1 MKYNLQGFSQ
11 EVASELNIDGIDLYL
26 LRWFVDFKDTNQ
38 MDTKIVDGE
47 VYYWIYH
54 KKVSE
59 DMPILHMQKT
69 AIYRRLKKLCKAQI
83 FKKTVVRER
92 GTFTYYAIGPNYIRL
107 ISNTPNSSIA
117 NVSAI
122 KPPPVSPA
130 FDDDNFR
137 CENCRCSKCCGN
149 SSCDNDLGY
158 GDNGGGDFY
167 LNSSCENY
175 GSRDACASYTDHRD
189 CEDLASSFNLPTE
202 GFDKISASLMPI
214 KESVSNNVGDYIL
227 NAGSLNMKSG
237 ELKSQESS
245 FESHEGN
252 TEFQEGA
259 VASTISDIESPEVV
273 LKSHKGVIEST
284 ISAIESPQGAI
295 ESTTSSFK
303 SPQGVINSQEGS
315 LKSPKGI
322 SESLTSPSKLT
333 SHTLNDESLTFEP
346 KTDTFK
352 AEERTFESDRGAL
365 ESDQKIEINKN
376 NIIYN
381 SSNSENNETTLS
393 DLLWK
398 FIKEL
403 NPTFPLPDF
412 KKWARDFKNILYKD
426 KRDFD
431 EVSEVIEW
439 TFTNDDNTFWSD
451 KIVEASDLRRHYKRI
466 LAQFN
471 GAKRAIK
478 NKISTS
484 KSYYNTADFIEF

>member
-59 DMPILHMQKT
+59 DMPILHLQKT

-130 FDDDNFR
+130 FDDDNFL
-137 CENCRCSKCCGN
+137 CENCRCSKCCRNFSG
-149 SSCDNDLGY
+149 CDNDLGY
-158 GDNGGGDFY
+158 GD
-167 LNSSCENY
+167 
-175 GSRDACASYTDHRD
+175 HRD
-189 CEDLASSFNLPTE
+189 CEELASSFNLPTE
-202 GFDKISASLMPI
+202 GFDKISASLMPVE
-214 KESVSNNVGDYIL
+214 ESVSNHVGDYIL

-245 FESHEGN
+245 FESHEG
-252 TEFQEGA
+252 
-259 VASTISDIESPEVV
+259 V
-273 LKSHKGVIEST
+273 
-284 ISAIESPQGAI
+284 IESPQGAI
-295 ESTTSSFK
+295 ESTTGSFK

-333 SHTLNDESLTFEP
+333 SHTLNDENLTFEP

-393 DLLWK
+393 ELLWK

-412 KKWARDFKNILYKD
+412 KKWVRDFKNILYKD

-471 GAKRAIK
+471 GAKRALK

-484 KSYYNTADFIEF
+484 RSYYNTADFIEF

>member
-59 DMPILHMQKT
+59 DMPILHLQKT

-107 ISNTPNSSIA
+107 ISNTPDSSIA

-122 KPPPVSPA
+122 KPPPIGPA
-130 FDDDNFR
+130 FDDDNFL

-149 SSCDNDLGY
+149 FSGCDNDLGY
-158 GDNGGGDFY
+158 GD
-167 LNSSCENY
+167 
-175 GSRDACASYTDHRD
+175 HRD
-189 CEDLASSFNLPTE
+189 CEELANSFNLPTD
-202 GFDKISASLMPI
+202 GFDKISAGLMSVE
-214 KESVSNNVGDYIL
+214 ESASNNVGDYIL
-227 NAGSLNMKSG
+227 NAGSLNVKSS

-259 VASTISDIESPEVV
+259 VASTISDIKLQEVA
-273 LKSHKGVIEST
+273 LKSHEGVIEST

-322 SESLTSPSKLT
+322 SESLTSPSKLN
-333 SHTLNDESLTFEP
+333 SHTLNDENLTFEP

-352 AEERTFESDRGAL
+352 AEEGTFESDRGAL

-393 DLLWK
+393 ELLWK

-412 KKWARDFKNILYKD
+412 KKWVRDFKNILYKD

-471 GAKRAIK
+471 GAKRALK

>member
-59 DMPILHMQKT
+59 DMPILHLQKT

-130 FDDDNFR
+130 FDDDNFG

-149 SSCDNDLGY
+149 FSDYDN
-158 GDNGGGDFY
+158 
-167 LNSSCENY
+167 
-175 GSRDACASYTDHRD
+175 HRY
-189 CEDLASSFNLPTE
+189 CEDLANSFNLPTE
-202 GFDKISASLMPI
+202 GFDKISAGLMPVE
-214 KESVSNNVGDYIL
+214 ESASNNVGDYIL
-227 NAGSLNMKSG
+227 NAGSLNVKSS

-252 TEFQEGA
+252 TEFQE
-259 VASTISDIESPEVV
+259 
-273 LKSHKGVIEST
+273 GVIEST

-322 SESLTSPSKLT
+322 SESLTSPSKLN
-333 SHTLNDESLTFEP
+333 SHTLNDENLTFEP

-352 AEERTFESDRGAL
+352 AEEGTFESDRGAL

-381 SSNSENNETTLS
+381 SSNYENNETTLS
-393 DLLWK
+393 ELLWK

-412 KKWARDFKNILYKD
+412 KKWVRDFKNILYKD

-471 GAKRAIK
+471 GAKRALK

>member
-59 DMPILHMQKT
+59 DMPILHLQKT

-130 FDDDNFR
+130 FDDDNFG

-149 SSCDNDLGY
+149 FSDYDN
-158 GDNGGGDFY
+158 
-167 LNSSCENY
+167 
-175 GSRDACASYTDHRD
+175 HRY
-189 CEDLASSFNLPTE
+189 CEDLANSFNLPTE
-202 GFDKISASLMPI
+202 GFDKISAGLMPVE
-214 KESVSNNVGDYIL
+214 ESASNNVGDYIL

-252 TEFQEGA
+252 TEFQE
-259 VASTISDIESPEVV
+259 
-273 LKSHKGVIEST
+273 GVIEST

-322 SESLTSPSKLT
+322 SESLTSPSKLN
-333 SHTLNDESLTFEP
+333 SHTLNDENLTFEP

-352 AEERTFESDRGAL
+352 AEEGTFESDRGAL

-393 DLLWK
+393 ELLWK

-412 KKWARDFKNILYKD
+412 KKWVRDFKNILYKD

-471 GAKRAIK
+471 GAKRALK

>member
-59 DMPILHMQKT
+59 DMPILHLQKT

-130 FDDDNFR
+130 FDDDNFG

-149 SSCDNDLGY
+149 FSDYDN
-158 GDNGGGDFY
+158 
-167 LNSSCENY
+167 
-175 GSRDACASYTDHRD
+175 HRY
-189 CEDLASSFNLPTE
+189 CEDLANSFNLPTE
-202 GFDKISASLMPI
+202 GFDKISASLMPVE
-214 KESVSNNVGDYIL
+214 ESASNNVGDYIL
-227 NAGSLNMKSG
+227 NAGSLNVKSS

-252 TEFQEGA
+252 TESQE
-259 VASTISDIESPEVV
+259 
-273 LKSHKGVIEST
+273 GVIEST

-322 SESLTSPSKLT
+322 SESLTSPSKLN
-333 SHTLNDESLTFEP
+333 SHTLNDENLTFEP

-352 AEERTFESDRGAL
+352 AEEGTFESDRGAL

-393 DLLWK
+393 ELLWK

-412 KKWARDFKNILYKD
+412 KKWVRDFKNILYKD

-471 GAKRAIK
+471 GAKRALK

>member
-59 DMPILHMQKT
+59 DMPILHLQKT

-130 FDDDNFR
+130 FDDDNFG
-137 CENCRCSKCCGN
+137 CENCRCSKCCRNFSG
-149 SSCDNDLGY
+149 CDNDLGY
-158 GDNGGGDFY
+158 GD
-167 LNSSCENY
+167 
-175 GSRDACASYTDHRD
+175 HRD
-189 CEDLASSFNLPTE
+189 CEELATSFNLPTE

-214 KESVSNNVGDYIL
+214 EESASNNVGDYIL

-245 FESHEGN
+245 FESHEG
-252 TEFQEGA
+252 
-259 VASTISDIESPEVV
+259 V
-273 LKSHKGVIEST
+273 
-284 ISAIESPQGAI
+284 IESPQGAI

-333 SHTLNDESLTFEP
+333 SHTLNDENLTFEP

-352 AEERTFESDRGAL
+352 AEEGTFESDRGAL

-393 DLLWK
+393 ELLWK

-412 KKWARDFKNILYKD
+412 KKWVRDFKNILYKD

-471 GAKRAIK
+471 GAKRALK

-484 KSYYNTADFIEF
+484 RSYYNTADFIEF

>member
-59 DMPILHMQKT
+59 DMPILHLQKT

-130 FDDDNFR
+130 FDDDNFS

-149 SSCDNDLGY
+149 FSGCDNDLGY
-158 GDNGGGDFY
+158 GD
-167 LNSSCENY
+167 
-175 GSRDACASYTDHRD
+175 HRD
-189 CEDLASSFNLPTE
+189 CEELATSFNLPTE
-202 GFDKISASLMPI
+202 GFDKISASLMPVE
-214 KESVSNNVGDYIL
+214 ESASNNVGDYIL

-245 FESHEGN
+245 FESHEG
-252 TEFQEGA
+252 
-259 VASTISDIESPEVV
+259 V
-273 LKSHKGVIEST
+273 
-284 ISAIESPQGAI
+284 IESPQGAI

-315 LKSPKGI
+315 LKSPKGM
-322 SESLTSPSKLT
+322 SESLTSPSKLN
-333 SHTLNDESLTFEP
+333 SHTLNDENLTFEP

-352 AEERTFESDRGAL
+352 AEEGTFESDRGAL

-393 DLLWK
+393 ELLWK

-412 KKWARDFKNILYKD
+412 KKWVRDFKNILYKD

-471 GAKRAIK
+471 GAKRALK

>member
-59 DMPILHMQKT
+59 DMPILHLQKT

-130 FDDDNFR
+130 FDDDNFG
-137 CENCRCSKCCGN
+137 CENCRCSKYCGN
-149 SSCDNDLGY
+149 FSGCDNDLGY
-158 GDNGGGDFY
+158 GD
-167 LNSSCENY
+167 
-175 GSRDACASYTDHRD
+175 HRD
-189 CEDLASSFNLPTE
+189 CEELASSFNLPTE
-202 GFDKISASLMPI
+202 GFDKISASLMPV
-214 KESVSNNVGDYIL
+214 EENVSNHVGDYIL

-245 FESHEGN
+245 FESHEG
-252 TEFQEGA
+252 
-259 VASTISDIESPEVV
+259 V
-273 LKSHKGVIEST
+273 
-284 ISAIESPQGAI
+284 IESPQGAI

-315 LKSPKGI
+315 LKSQKGI

-333 SHTLNDESLTFEP
+333 SHTLNDENLTFEP

-352 AEERTFESDRGAL
+352 AEEGTFESDRGAL

-393 DLLWK
+393 ELLWK

-412 KKWARDFKNILYKD
+412 KKWVRDFKNILYKD

-471 GAKRAIK
+471 GAKRALK

-484 KSYYNTADFIEF
+484 RSYYNTADFIEF

>member
-26 LRWFVDFKDTNQ
+26 LRWFVDFKDTKQ

-59 DMPILHMQKT
+59 DMPILHLQKT

-130 FDDDNFR
+130 FDDDNFS

-149 SSCDNDLGY
+149 FSDYDN
-158 GDNGGGDFY
+158 
-167 LNSSCENY
+167 
-175 GSRDACASYTDHRD
+175 HRY
-189 CEDLASSFNLPTE
+189 CEDLANSFNLPTD
-202 GFDKISASLMPI
+202 GFDKISAGLMPVE
-214 KESVSNNVGDYIL
+214 ESASNNVGNYIL
-227 NAGSLNMKSG
+227 NAGSLNVKSS

-252 TEFQEGA
+252 TEFQE
-259 VASTISDIESPEVV
+259 
-273 LKSHKGVIEST
+273 GVIEST

-322 SESLTSPSKLT
+322 SESLTSPSKLN
-333 SHTLNDESLTFEP
+333 SHTLNDENLTFEP

-352 AEERTFESDRGAL
+352 AEEGTFESDRGAL

-393 DLLWK
+393 ELLWK

-412 KKWARDFKNILYKD
+412 KKWVRDFKNILYKD

-471 GAKRAIK
+471 GAKRALK

>member
-11 EVASELNIDGIDLYL
+11 EVASEFNIYGIDLYL

-59 DMPILHMQKT
+59 DMPILHLQKT

-107 ISNTPNSSIA
+107 INNTPNSSIA

-130 FDDDNFR
+130 FDDDNFL

-149 SSCDNDLGY
+149 FSDYDN
-158 GDNGGGDFY
+158 
-167 LNSSCENY
+167 
-175 GSRDACASYTDHRD
+175 HRY
-189 CEDLASSFNLPTE
+189 CEDLANSFNLPTD
-202 GFDKISASLMPI
+202 GFDKISAGLMPVE
-214 KESVSNNVGDYIL
+214 ESASNNVGDYIL
-227 NAGSLNMKSG
+227 NAGSLNVKSS

-252 TEFQEGA
+252 TEFQE
-259 VASTISDIESPEVV
+259 
-273 LKSHKGVIEST
+273 GVIEST

-322 SESLTSPSKLT
+322 SESLTSPSKLN
-333 SHTLNDESLTFEP
+333 SHTLNDENLTFEP

-352 AEERTFESDRGAL
+352 AEEGTFESDRGAL

-393 DLLWK
+393 ELLWK

-412 KKWARDFKNILYKD
+412 KKWVRDFKNILYKD
-426 KRDFD
+426 KHDFD

-471 GAKRAIK
+471 GAKRALK

>member
-59 DMPILHMQKT
+59 DMPILHLQKT

-122 KPPPVSPA
+122 KPPPVGPA
-130 FDDDNFR
+130 FDDDNFG

-149 SSCDNDLGY
+149 FSGCDNDLGY
-158 GDNGGGDFY
+158 GD
-167 LNSSCENY
+167 
-175 GSRDACASYTDHRD
+175 HRD
-189 CEDLASSFNLPTE
+189 CEELATSFNLPTE

-214 KESVSNNVGDYIL
+214 EENVSNHVGDYIL

-245 FESHEGN
+245 FESHE
-252 TEFQEGA
+252 
-259 VASTISDIESPEVV
+259 
-273 LKSHKGVIEST
+273 GVIEST

-315 LKSPKGI
+315 LKSSKGI

-333 SHTLNDESLTFEP
+333 SHTLNDENLTFEP

-352 AEERTFESDRGAL
+352 AEEGTFESDRGAL

-393 DLLWK
+393 ELLWK

-403 NPTFPLPDF
+403 NPTFSLPDF
-412 KKWARDFKNILYKD
+412 KKWVRDFKNILYKD

-471 GAKRAIK
+471 GAKRALK

>member
-59 DMPILHMQKT
+59 DMPILHLQKT

-122 KPPPVSPA
+122 KPPPVGPA
-130 FDDDNFR
+130 FDDDNFG

-149 SSCDNDLGY
+149 FSGCDNDLGH
-158 GDNGGGDFY
+158 G
-167 LNSSCENY
+167 
-175 GSRDACASYTDHRD
+175 DHRD
-189 CEDLASSFNLPTE
+189 CEELATSFNLPTE
-202 GFDKISASLMPI
+202 GFDKISASLMPVE
-214 KESVSNNVGDYIL
+214 ESASNNVGDYIL
-227 NAGSLNMKSG
+227 NAGSLNVKSG

-245 FESHEGN
+245 FESHE
-252 TEFQEGA
+252 
-259 VASTISDIESPEVV
+259 
-273 LKSHKGVIEST
+273 GVIEST

-295 ESTTSSFK
+295 ESTTGSFK

-315 LKSPKGI
+315 LKSQKGI

-333 SHTLNDESLTFEP
+333 SHTLNDENLTFKL

-352 AEERTFESDRGAL
+352 AEEGTFVSDRGAL

-393 DLLWK
+393 ELLWK

-412 KKWARDFKNILYKD
+412 KKWVRDFKNILYKD

-471 GAKRAIK
+471 GAKRALK

>member
-59 DMPILHMQKT
+59 DMPILHLQKT

-130 FDDDNFR
+130 FDDDNFL

-149 SSCDNDLGY
+149 FSGCDNDLGY
-158 GDNGGGDFY
+158 GD
-167 LNSSCENY
+167 
-175 GSRDACASYTDHRD
+175 HRD
-189 CEDLASSFNLPTE
+189 CEELATSFNLPTE
-202 GFDKISASLMPI
+202 GFDKISASLMPV
-214 KESVSNNVGDYIL
+214 EENVSNHVGDYIL

-245 FESHEGN
+245 FESHEG
-252 TEFQEGA
+252 
-259 VASTISDIESPEVV
+259 V
-273 LKSHKGVIEST
+273 
-284 ISAIESPQGAI
+284 IESPQGAI
-295 ESTTSSFK
+295 ESTTGSFK

-315 LKSPKGI
+315 LKSQKGI

-333 SHTLNDESLTFEP
+333 SHTLNDENLTFEP

-352 AEERTFESDRGAL
+352 AEEGTFESDRGAL

-393 DLLWK
+393 ELLWK

-412 KKWARDFKNILYKD
+412 KKWVRDFKNILYKD

-471 GAKRAIK
+471 GAKRALK

-484 KSYYNTADFIEF
+484 RSYYNTADFIEF

>member
-59 DMPILHMQKT
+59 DMPILHLQKT

-122 KPPPVSPA
+122 KLPPVSPA

-149 SSCDNDLGY
+149 FSGCDN
-158 GDNGGGDFY
+158 
-167 LNSSCENY
+167 
-175 GSRDACASYTDHRD
+175 HRD
-189 CEDLASSFNLPTE
+189 CEELATSFNLPTD
-202 GFDKISASLMPI
+202 GFDKISVCLMPVE
-214 KESVSNNVGDYIL
+214 ESASNNVGDYIL
-227 NAGSLNMKSG
+227 NAGSLNVKSS

-252 TEFQEGA
+252 TEFQE
-259 VASTISDIESPEVV
+259 
-273 LKSHKGVIEST
+273 GVIEST

-322 SESLTSPSKLT
+322 SESLTSPSKLN
-333 SHTLNDESLTFEP
+333 SHTLNDENLTFEP

-352 AEERTFESDRGAL
+352 AEEETFESDRGAL

-393 DLLWK
+393 ELLWK

-412 KKWARDFKNILYKD
+412 KKWVRDFKNILYKD

-471 GAKRAIK
+471 GAKRALK

>member
-59 DMPILHMQKT
+59 DMPILHLQKT

-122 KPPPVSPA
+122 KLPPVSPA
-130 FDDDNFR
+130 FDDDNFL
-137 CENCRCSKCCGN
+137 CENCRCSKCFGN
-149 SSCDNDLGY
+149 FSGYDN
-158 GDNGGGDFY
+158 
-167 LNSSCENY
+167 
-175 GSRDACASYTDHRD
+175 HRY
-189 CEDLASSFNLPTE
+189 CEDLANSFNLPTD
-202 GFDKISASLMPI
+202 GFDKISAGLMPVE
-214 KESVSNNVGDYIL
+214 ESASNNVGDYIL
-227 NAGSLNMKSG
+227 NAGSLNVKSS

-252 TEFQEGA
+252 TEFQE
-259 VASTISDIESPEVV
+259 
-273 LKSHKGVIEST
+273 GVIEST

-315 LKSPKGI
+315 LKSQKGI
-322 SESLTSPSKLT
+322 SESLTSPSKLN
-333 SHTLNDESLTFEP
+333 SHTLNDENLTFEP

-352 AEERTFESDRGAL
+352 AEEGTFESDRGAL

-393 DLLWK
+393 ELLWK

-412 KKWARDFKNILYKD
+412 KKWVRDFKNILYKD

-471 GAKRAIK
+471 GAKRALK

-484 KSYYNTADFIEF
+484 RSYYNTADFIEF

>member
-59 DMPILHMQKT
+59 DMPILHLQKT

-122 KPPPVSPA
+122 KPPPIGPA
-130 FDDDNFR
+130 FDDDNFG

-149 SSCDNDLGY
+149 FSGCDNDLGY
-158 GDNGGGDFY
+158 GD
-167 LNSSCENY
+167 
-175 GSRDACASYTDHRD
+175 HRD
-189 CEDLASSFNLPTE
+189 CEELASSFNLPTE

-214 KESVSNNVGDYIL
+214 EENVSNHVGDYIL

-245 FESHEGN
+245 FESHEG
-252 TEFQEGA
+252 
-259 VASTISDIESPEVV
+259 V
-273 LKSHKGVIEST
+273 
-284 ISAIESPQGAI
+284 IESPQGAI

-333 SHTLNDESLTFEP
+333 SHTLNDENLTFKP

-352 AEERTFESDRGAL
+352 AEEGTFESDRGAL

-393 DLLWK
+393 ELLWK

-412 KKWARDFKNILYKD
+412 KKWVRDFKNILYKD

-471 GAKRAIK
+471 GAKRALK

-484 KSYYNTADFIEF
+484 RSYYNTADFIEF

>member
-59 DMPILHMQKT
+59 DMPILHLQKT

-107 ISNTPNSSIA
+107 ISNTPNSSVA

-122 KPPPVSPA
+122 KPPSVSPA

-149 SSCDNDLGY
+149 FSGYDN
-158 GDNGGGDFY
+158 
-167 LNSSCENY
+167 
-175 GSRDACASYTDHRD
+175 HRY
-189 CEDLASSFNLPTE
+189 CEDLANSFNLPTD
-202 GFDKISASLMPI
+202 GFDKISAGLMPVE
-214 KESVSNNVGDYIL
+214 ESASNNVGDYIL
-227 NAGSLNMKSG
+227 NAGSLNVKSS

-245 FESHEGN
+245 FESHEGS
-252 TEFQEGA
+252 TEFQE
-259 VASTISDIESPEVV
+259 
-273 LKSHKGVIEST
+273 GVIEST

-322 SESLTSPSKLT
+322 SESLTSPSKLN
-333 SHTLNDESLTFEP
+333 SHTLNDENLTFEP

-352 AEERTFESDRGAL
+352 AEEGTFESDRGAI

-393 DLLWK
+393 ELLWK

-412 KKWARDFKNILYKD
+412 KKWVRDFKNILYKD

-471 GAKRAIK
+471 GAKRALK

>member
-59 DMPILHMQKT
+59 DMPILHLQKT

-130 FDDDNFR
+130 FDDDNFG
-137 CENCRCSKCCGN
+137 CENCRCSKCCRNFSG
-149 SSCDNDLGY
+149 CDNDLGH
-158 GDNGGGDFY
+158 G
-167 LNSSCENY
+167 
-175 GSRDACASYTDHRD
+175 DHRD
-189 CEDLASSFNLPTE
+189 CEELATSFNLPTE
-202 GFDKISASLMPI
+202 GFDKISASLMPVE
-214 KESVSNNVGDYIL
+214 ESASNHVGDYIL

-237 ELKSQESS
+237 ELKSRESS
-245 FESHEGN
+245 FESHEG
-252 TEFQEGA
+252 
-259 VASTISDIESPEVV
+259 V
-273 LKSHKGVIEST
+273 
-284 ISAIESPQGAI
+284 IESPQGAI

-315 LKSPKGI
+315 LKSPKGT

-333 SHTLNDESLTFEP
+333 SHTLNDENLTFKP

-352 AEERTFESDRGAL
+352 AEEGTFESDRGAL

-376 NIIYN
+376 TIIYN

-393 DLLWK
+393 ELLWK

-412 KKWARDFKNILYKD
+412 KKWVRDFKNILYKD

-471 GAKRAIK
+471 GAKRALK

-484 KSYYNTADFIEF
+484 RSYYNTADFIEF

>member
-59 DMPILHMQKT
+59 DMPILHLQKT

-122 KPPPVSPA
+122 KLPPVSPA

-149 SSCDNDLGY
+149 FSGY
-158 GDNGGGDFY
+158 DD
-167 LNSSCENY
+167 
-175 GSRDACASYTDHRD
+175 RD
-189 CEDLASSFNLPTE
+189 CEDLATSFNLPTE
-202 GFDKISASLMPI
+202 GFDKISAGLMPVE
-214 KESVSNNVGDYIL
+214 ESASNNVGDYIL
-227 NAGSLNMKSG
+227 NAGSLNVKSS

-252 TEFQEGA
+252 TEFQEG
-259 VASTISDIESPEVV
+259 
-273 LKSHKGVIEST
+273 VIEST
-284 ISAIESPQGAI
+284 TSAIESPQGAI

-322 SESLTSPSKLT
+322 SESLTSPSKLN
-333 SHTLNDESLTFEP
+333 SHTLNDENLTFEP

-352 AEERTFESDRGAL
+352 AEEGTFESDRGAL

-393 DLLWK
+393 ELLWK

-412 KKWARDFKNILYKD
+412 KKWVRDFKNILYKD

-471 GAKRAIK
+471 GAKRALK

>member
-1 MKYNLQGFSQ
+1 MIYNLQGFSQ

-59 DMPILHMQKT
+59 DMPILHLQKT

-122 KPPPVSPA
+122 KLPPVSPA

-149 SSCDNDLGY
+149 FSGY
-158 GDNGGGDFY
+158 GGNGGGDYY
-167 LNSSCENY
+167 LNASCE
-175 GSRDACASYTDHRD
+175 SYDSRD
-189 CEDLASSFNLPTE
+189 CEDLANSFNLPTD
-202 GFDKISASLMPI
+202 GFDKISAGLMPVE
-214 KESVSNNVGDYIL
+214 ESASNNVGDYIL
-227 NAGSLNMKSG
+227 NAGSLNVKSS

-252 TEFQEGA
+252 TEFQEG
-259 VASTISDIESPEVV
+259 
-273 LKSHKGVIEST
+273 VIEST
-284 ISAIESPQGAI
+284 ISAIE
-295 ESTTSSFK
+295 

-322 SESLTSPSKLT
+322 SESLTSPSKLN
-333 SHTLNDESLTFEP
+333 SHTLNDENLTFEP

-352 AEERTFESDRGAL
+352 AEEGTFESDRGAL

-393 DLLWK
+393 ELLWK

-412 KKWARDFKNILYKD
+412 KKWVRDFKNILYKD

-471 GAKRAIK
+471 GAKRALK

>member
-59 DMPILHMQKT
+59 DMPILHLQKT

-130 FDDDNFR
+130 FDDDNFG

-149 SSCDNDLGY
+149 FSGCDNDLGY
-158 GDNGGGDFY
+158 GD
-167 LNSSCENY
+167 
-175 GSRDACASYTDHRD
+175 HRD
-189 CEDLASSFNLPTE
+189 CEELATSFNLPTE
-202 GFDKISASLMPI
+202 GFDKISASLMPV
-214 KESVSNNVGDYIL
+214 EENVSNNVGDYIL

-259 VASTISDIESPEVV
+259 VASTISDIKSQEVA
-273 LKSHKGVIEST
+273 LKSHEGV
-284 ISAIESPQGAI
+284 IESPQGAI
-295 ESTTSSFK
+295 ESTTGSFK

-333 SHTLNDESLTFEP
+333 SHTLNDENLTFEP

-352 AEERTFESDRGAL
+352 AEEGTFESDRGAL

-393 DLLWK
+393 ELLWK

-412 KKWARDFKNILYKD
+412 KKWVRDFKNILYKD

-451 KIVEASDLRRHYKRI
+451 KIVDASDLRRHYKRI

-471 GAKRAIK
+471 GAKRALK
-478 NKISTS
+478 NKISMS
-484 KSYYNTADFIEF
+484 RSYYNTADFIEF

>member
-59 DMPILHMQKT
+59 DMPILHLQKT

-149 SSCDNDLGY
+149 FYGYDNH
-158 GDNGGGDFY
+158 
-167 LNSSCENY
+167 
-175 GSRDACASYTDHRD
+175 SY
-189 CEDLASSFNLPTE
+189 CEDLANSFNLPTD
-202 GFDKISASLMPI
+202 GFDKISAGLMPVE
-214 KESVSNNVGDYIL
+214 ESASNNVGDYIL
-227 NAGSLNMKSG
+227 NAGSLNVKSS

-252 TEFQEGA
+252 TEFQE
-259 VASTISDIESPEVV
+259 
-273 LKSHKGVIEST
+273 GVIEST

-322 SESLTSPSKLT
+322 SESLTSPSKLN
-333 SHTLNDESLTFEP
+333 SHTLNDENLTFEP

-352 AEERTFESDRGAL
+352 AEEGTFESDRGAL

-393 DLLWK
+393 ELLWK

-412 KKWARDFKNILYKD
+412 KKWVRDFKNILYKD

-471 GAKRAIK
+471 GAKRALK

>member
-59 DMPILHMQKT
+59 DMPILHLQKT

-117 NVSAI
+117 NISVI
-122 KPPPVSPA
+122 KPPSVSPA

-149 SSCDNDLGY
+149 FSGCDNDLGY
-158 GDNGGGDFY
+158 GD
-167 LNSSCENY
+167 
-175 GSRDACASYTDHRD
+175 HRD
-189 CEDLASSFNLPTE
+189 CEDLANSFNLPTE

-214 KESVSNNVGDYIL
+214 EESASNNVGDYIL
-227 NAGSLNMKSG
+227 NAGSLNIKSG

-245 FESHEGN
+245 FESHEG
-252 TEFQEGA
+252 
-259 VASTISDIESPEVV
+259 VIESPQ
-273 LKSHKGVIEST
+273 G
-284 ISAIESPQGAI
+284 AIESPQGAI
-295 ESTTSSFK
+295 ESTTGSFK

-315 LKSPKGI
+315 LKSQKGI

-333 SHTLNDESLTFEP
+333 SHTLNDENLTFEP

-352 AEERTFESDRGAL
+352 AEEGTFESDRGAL

-393 DLLWK
+393 ELLWK

-412 KKWARDFKNILYKD
+412 KKWVRDFKNILYKD

-471 GAKRAIK
+471 GAKRALK
-478 NKISTS
+478 NKISMS
-484 KSYYNTADFIEF
+484 RSYYNTADFIEF

>member
-26 LRWFVDFKDTNQ
+26 LRWFVDFKDTKQ

-59 DMPILHMQKT
+59 DMPILHLQKT

-130 FDDDNFR
+130 FDDDNFS

-149 SSCDNDLGY
+149 FSDYDN
-158 GDNGGGDFY
+158 
-167 LNSSCENY
+167 
-175 GSRDACASYTDHRD
+175 HRY
-189 CEDLASSFNLPTE
+189 CEDLANSFNLPTE
-202 GFDKISASLMPI
+202 GFDKISAGLMPVE
-214 KESVSNNVGDYIL
+214 ESASNNIGNYIL
-227 NAGSLNMKSG
+227 NAGSLNVKSS

-252 TEFQEGA
+252 TEFQE
-259 VASTISDIESPEVV
+259 
-273 LKSHKGVIEST
+273 GVIEST

-295 ESTTSSFK
+295 ESTTSSLK

-333 SHTLNDESLTFEP
+333 SHTLNDENLTFEP

-352 AEERTFESDRGAL
+352 AEEGTFESDRGAL

-393 DLLWK
+393 ELLWK

-412 KKWARDFKNILYKD
+412 KKWVRDFKNILYKD

-471 GAKRAIK
+471 GAKRALK

>member
-59 DMPILHMQKT
+59 DMPILHLQKT

-130 FDDDNFR
+130 FDDDNFL

-149 SSCDNDLGY
+149 FSDYDN
-158 GDNGGGDFY
+158 
-167 LNSSCENY
+167 
-175 GSRDACASYTDHRD
+175 HRY
-189 CEDLASSFNLPTE
+189 CEDLANSFNLPTE
-202 GFDKISASLMPI
+202 GFDKISVSLMPVE
-214 KESVSNNVGDYIL
+214 ESASNNVGDYIL
-227 NAGSLNMKSG
+227 NAGSLNVKSS

-252 TEFQEGA
+252 TEFQE
-259 VASTISDIESPEVV
+259 
-273 LKSHKGVIEST
+273 GVIEST

-322 SESLTSPSKLT
+322 SESLTSPSKLN
-333 SHTLNDESLTFEP
+333 SHTLNDENLTFEP

-352 AEERTFESDRGAL
+352 AEEGTFESDRGAL

-393 DLLWK
+393 ELLWK

-412 KKWARDFKNILYKD
+412 KKWVRDFKNILYKD

-471 GAKRAIK
+471 GAKRALK

>member
-59 DMPILHMQKT
+59 DMPILHLQKT

-130 FDDDNFR
+130 FDDDNFG

-149 SSCDNDLGY
+149 FSGCDNDLGY
-158 GDNGGGDFY
+158 GD
-167 LNSSCENY
+167 
-175 GSRDACASYTDHRD
+175 HRD
-189 CEDLASSFNLPTE
+189 CEELATSFNLPTE

-214 KESVSNNVGDYIL
+214 EENVSNHVGDYIL

-245 FESHEGN
+245 FESHEG
-252 TEFQEGA
+252 
-259 VASTISDIESPEVV
+259 V
-273 LKSHKGVIEST
+273 
-284 ISAIESPQGAI
+284 IESPQGAI
-295 ESTTSSFK
+295 ESTTGSFK

-315 LKSPKGI
+315 LKSSKGI

-333 SHTLNDESLTFEP
+333 SHTLNDENLTFEP

-352 AEERTFESDRGAL
+352 AEEGTFESDRGAL

-393 DLLWK
+393 ELLWK

-412 KKWARDFKNILYKD
+412 KKWVRDFKNILYKD

-471 GAKRAIK
+471 GAKRALK

-484 KSYYNTADFIEF
+484 RSYYNTADFIEF

>member
-59 DMPILHMQKT
+59 DMPILHLQKT

-130 FDDDNFR
+130 FDDDNFL

-149 SSCDNDLGY
+149 FSGCDNDLGY
-158 GDNGGGDFY
+158 GY
-167 LNSSCENY
+167 
-175 GSRDACASYTDHRD
+175 HRD
-189 CEDLASSFNLPTE
+189 CEELATSFNLPTE

-214 KESVSNNVGDYIL
+214 EENVSNHVGDYIL

-245 FESHEGN
+245 FESHEG
-252 TEFQEGA
+252 
-259 VASTISDIESPEVV
+259 V
-273 LKSHKGVIEST
+273 
-284 ISAIESPQGAI
+284 IESPQGAI
-295 ESTTSSFK
+295 ESTTGSFK

-322 SESLTSPSKLT
+322 SESLTSPSKLN
-333 SHTLNDESLTFEP
+333 SHTLNDENLTFEP

-352 AEERTFESDRGAL
+352 AEEGTFESDRGAL

-393 DLLWK
+393 ELLWK

-412 KKWARDFKNILYKD
+412 KKWVRDFKNILYKD

-471 GAKRAIK
+471 GAKRALK

-484 KSYYNTADFIEF
+484 RSYYNTADFIEF

>member
-59 DMPILHMQKT
+59 DMPILHLQKT

-122 KPPPVSPA
+122 KPPPIGPA
-130 FDDDNFR
+130 FDDDNFG

-149 SSCDNDLGY
+149 FSGCDNDLGY
-158 GDNGGGDFY
+158 GD
-167 LNSSCENY
+167 
-175 GSRDACASYTDHRD
+175 HRD
-189 CEDLASSFNLPTE
+189 CEELASSFNLPTE
-202 GFDKISASLMPI
+202 GFDKISASLMPVE
-214 KESVSNNVGDYIL
+214 ESASNNVGDYIL
-227 NAGSLNMKSG
+227 NAGSLNMKSS

-245 FESHEGN
+245 FVSHEG
-252 TEFQEGA
+252 
-259 VASTISDIESPEVV
+259 V
-273 LKSHKGVIEST
+273 
-284 ISAIESPQGAI
+284 IESPQGAI
-295 ESTTSSFK
+295 ESTTGSFK

-315 LKSPKGI
+315 LNSPKGI

-333 SHTLNDESLTFEP
+333 SHTLNDENLTFEP

-352 AEERTFESDRGAL
+352 AEEGTFESDRGAL

-393 DLLWK
+393 ELLWK

-412 KKWARDFKNILYKD
+412 KKWVRDFKNILYKD

-471 GAKRAIK
+471 GAKRALK

-484 KSYYNTADFIEF
+484 RSYYNTADFIEF

>member
-59 DMPILHMQKT
+59 DMPILHLQKT

-122 KPPPVSPA
+122 KPPPIGPA
-130 FDDDNFR
+130 FDDDNFL

-149 SSCDNDLGY
+149 FSGCDNDLGY
-158 GDNGGGDFY
+158 GD
-167 LNSSCENY
+167 
-175 GSRDACASYTDHRD
+175 HRD
-189 CEDLASSFNLPTE
+189 CEELATSFNLPTE
-202 GFDKISASLMPI
+202 GFDKISASLMPV
-214 KESVSNNVGDYIL
+214 EENVSNHVGDYIL

-252 TEFQEGA
+252 TEFQEG
-259 VASTISDIESPEVV
+259 
-273 LKSHKGVIEST
+273 VIEST

-295 ESTTSSFK
+295 ESTTGSFK

-333 SHTLNDESLTFEP
+333 SHTLNDENLTFEP

-393 DLLWK
+393 ELLWK

-412 KKWARDFKNILYKD
+412 KKWVRDFKNILYKD

-471 GAKRAIK
+471 GAKRALK

-484 KSYYNTADFIEF
+484 RSYYNTADFIEF

>member
-59 DMPILHMQKT
+59 DMPILHLQKT

-122 KPPPVSPA
+122 KPSPVSPA
-130 FDDDNFR
+130 FDDDNFL

-149 SSCDNDLGY
+149 FSGCDNDLGY
-158 GDNGGGDFY
+158 GD
-167 LNSSCENY
+167 
-175 GSRDACASYTDHRD
+175 HRD
-189 CEDLASSFNLPTE
+189 CEELATSFNLPTE
-202 GFDKISASLMPI
+202 GFDKISASLMPV
-214 KESVSNNVGDYIL
+214 EENVSNHVGDYIL
-227 NAGSLNMKSG
+227 NVGSLNMKSG

-245 FESHEGN
+245 FESHEG
-252 TEFQEGA
+252 
-259 VASTISDIESPEVV
+259 V
-273 LKSHKGVIEST
+273 
-284 ISAIESPQGAI
+284 IESPQGAI
-295 ESTTSSFK
+295 ESTTGSFK

-315 LKSPKGI
+315 LKSQKGI

-333 SHTLNDESLTFEP
+333 SHTLNDENLTFEP

-393 DLLWK
+393 ELLWK

-412 KKWARDFKNILYKD
+412 KKWVRDFKNILYKD

-471 GAKRAIK
+471 GAKRALK

-484 KSYYNTADFIEF
+484 RSYYNTADFIEF

>member
-26 LRWFVDFKDTNQ
+26 LRWFVDFKDTKQ

-59 DMPILHMQKT
+59 DMPILHLQKT

-122 KPPPVSPA
+122 KLPPVSPA
-130 FDDDNFR
+130 FDDDNFL

-149 SSCDNDLGY
+149 FSGY
-158 GDNGGGDFY
+158 DD
-167 LNSSCENY
+167 
-175 GSRDACASYTDHRD
+175 RD
-189 CEDLASSFNLPTE
+189 CEELATSFNLPTD
-202 GFDKISASLMPI
+202 GFNKISAGLMPVE
-214 KESVSNNVGDYIL
+214 ESASNNVGDYIL
-227 NAGSLNMKSG
+227 NAGSLNVKSS

-252 TEFQEGA
+252 TEFQE
-259 VASTISDIESPEVV
+259 
-273 LKSHKGVIEST
+273 GVIEST

-322 SESLTSPSKLT
+322 SESLTSPSKLN
-333 SHTLNDESLTFEP
+333 SHTLNDENLTFEP

-352 AEERTFESDRGAL
+352 TEEGTFESDRGAL

-393 DLLWK
+393 ELLWK

-412 KKWARDFKNILYKD
+412 KKWVRDFKNILYKD

-471 GAKRAIK
+471 GAKRALK

>member
-59 DMPILHMQKT
+59 DMPILHLQKT

-122 KPPPVSPA
+122 KPPPIAPA

-149 SSCDNDLGY
+149 FSGCDN
-158 GDNGGGDFY
+158 
-167 LNSSCENY
+167 
-175 GSRDACASYTDHRD
+175 HRY
-189 CEDLASSFNLPTE
+189 CEDLANSFNLPTD
-202 GFDKISASLMPI
+202 GFDKISAGLMPVE
-214 KESVSNNVGDYIL
+214 ESASNNVGDYIL
-227 NAGSLNMKSG
+227 NAGSLNVKSS

-245 FESHEGN
+245 FESHE
-252 TEFQEGA
+252 
-259 VASTISDIESPEVV
+259 
-273 LKSHKGVIEST
+273 GVIEST

-315 LKSPKGI
+315 LKSQKGI

-333 SHTLNDESLTFEP
+333 SHTLNDENLTFEP

-352 AEERTFESDRGAL
+352 AKEGTFESDRGAL
-365 ESDQKIEINKN
+365 ESDQKIAINKN

-393 DLLWK
+393 ELLWK

-412 KKWARDFKNILYKD
+412 KKWVRDFKNILYKD

-471 GAKRAIK
+471 GAKRALK

>member
-59 DMPILHMQKT
+59 DMPILHLQKT

-122 KPPPVSPA
+122 KPPPIGPA
-130 FDDDNFR
+130 FDDDNFG

-149 SSCDNDLGY
+149 FSGCDNDLGY
-158 GDNGGGDFY
+158 GD
-167 LNSSCENY
+167 
-175 GSRDACASYTDHRD
+175 HRD
-189 CEDLASSFNLPTE
+189 CEELASSFNLPTE
-202 GFDKISASLMPI
+202 GFDKISASLMPV
-214 KESVSNNVGDYIL
+214 EENVSNHVGDYIL

-245 FESHEGN
+245 FESHEG
-252 TEFQEGA
+252 
-259 VASTISDIESPEVV
+259 V
-273 LKSHKGVIEST
+273 
-284 ISAIESPQGAI
+284 IESPQGAI

-333 SHTLNDESLTFEP
+333 SHTLNDENLTFEP

-393 DLLWK
+393 ELLWK

-412 KKWARDFKNILYKD
+412 KKWVRDFKNILYKD

-471 GAKRAIK
+471 GAKRALK

-484 KSYYNTADFIEF
+484 RSYYNTADFIEF

>member
-59 DMPILHMQKT
+59 DMPILHLQKT

-130 FDDDNFR
+130 FDDDNFL

-149 SSCDNDLGY
+149 FSDYDN
-158 GDNGGGDFY
+158 
-167 LNSSCENY
+167 
-175 GSRDACASYTDHRD
+175 HRY
-189 CEDLASSFNLPTE
+189 CEDLANSFNLPTE
-202 GFDKISASLMPI
+202 GFDKISAGLMPVE
-214 KESVSNNVGDYIL
+214 ESASNNVGDYIL
-227 NAGSLNMKSG
+227 NAGSLNVKSS

-252 TEFQEGA
+252 TEFQE
-259 VASTISDIESPEVV
+259 
-273 LKSHKGVIEST
+273 GVIEST

-322 SESLTSPSKLT
+322 SESLTSPSKLN
-333 SHTLNDESLTFEP
+333 SHTLNDENLTFEP

-352 AEERTFESDRGAL
+352 AEEGTFESDRGAL

-393 DLLWK
+393 ELLWK

-412 KKWARDFKNILYKD
+412 KKWVRDFKNILYKD

-471 GAKRAIK
+471 GAKRALK

>member
-59 DMPILHMQKT
+59 DMPILHLQKT

-122 KPPPVSPA
+122 KPPSVSPA
-130 FDDDNFR
+130 FDDDNFG

-149 SSCDNDLGY
+149 FSGCDNDLGH
-158 GDNGGGDFY
+158 G
-167 LNSSCENY
+167 
-175 GSRDACASYTDHRD
+175 DHRD
-189 CEDLASSFNLPTE
+189 CEDLATSFNLPTE

-214 KESVSNNVGDYIL
+214 EENVSNHVGDYIL

-245 FESHEGN
+245 FESHEG
-252 TEFQEGA
+252 
-259 VASTISDIESPEVV
+259 V
-273 LKSHKGVIEST
+273 
-284 ISAIESPQGAI
+284 IESPQGAI
-295 ESTTSSFK
+295 ESTTGSFK

-333 SHTLNDESLTFEP
+333 SHTLNDENLTFEP

-352 AEERTFESDRGAL
+352 AEEGTFESDRGAL

-376 NIIYN
+376 TIIYN

-393 DLLWK
+393 ELLWK

-412 KKWARDFKNILYKD
+412 KKWVRDFKNILYKD

-471 GAKRAIK
+471 GAKRALK

-484 KSYYNTADFIEF
+484 RSYYNTADFIEF